1 MALPP
6 LLIDTPEVAP
16 RRFGLF
22 SVAKPHDLNDGHWQG
37 GIEYEALNCAGGD
50 LGTIIDACGPIT
62 KVAAANPLFGDYP
75 PIFGYYLHE
84 CRAVGGW
91 GEASTRAMR
100 GYAAREQAFL
110 EKALAAQLVGGA
122 AISSDCPEK
131 ALAEAEEYLDST
143 YAGDG
148 VIHLGSAVASSLGSR
163 LQRQG
168 NHIETRLGTP
178 VAIGAYGNRV
188 LATGAVTIRRSAA
201 TTTPAPLLQATPATN
216 AIRALVER
224 TYVIDTD
231 CAAALSG
238 VITISC

>member
-1 MALPP
+1 M
-6 LLIDTPEVAP
+6 
-16 RRFGLF
+16 
-22 SVAKPHDLNDGHWQG
+22 
-37 GIEYEALNCAGGD
+37 
-50 LGTIIDACGPIT
+50 T
-62 KVAAANPLFGDYP
+62 KTAAANPLFGDYP

-91 GEASTRAMR
+91 AEASTRAMR
-100 GYAAREQAFL
+100 GYAAREQTFL
-110 EKALAAQLVGGA
+110 EKALATQLVGST

-201 TTTPAPLLQATPATN
+201 TTTPARCCRPPQRRTRSAPSWSGPTSSTPTARPHSL
-216 AIRALVER
+216 ASSPFPARELHIHKQHLW
-224 TYVIDTD
+224 I
-231 CAAALSG
+231 
-238 VITISC
+238 